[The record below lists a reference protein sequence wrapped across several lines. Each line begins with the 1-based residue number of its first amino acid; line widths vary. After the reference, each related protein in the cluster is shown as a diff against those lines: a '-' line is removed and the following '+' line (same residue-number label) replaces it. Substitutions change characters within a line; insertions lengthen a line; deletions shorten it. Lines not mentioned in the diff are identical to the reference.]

1 MPTYLLMD
9 GLCQNETMELYEG
22 IKTLTSN
29 LDTSR
34 ASAKEL
40 SKSIENVQKEAT
52 DVAVQRNID
61 RRRELR
67 ENEVRKELFLK
78 RVLMQWEHEERVRRE
93 EAQIRADFLRKYGK
107 RWAEVEALKAKLEK
121 QEKEFQ
127 NQFNKDLNKAR
138 NAQFWCFAIAGVI
151 AYFLVWG
158 YK

>member
-1 MPTYLLMD
+1 
-9 GLCQNETMELYEG
+9 MEILEG
-22 IKTLTSN
+22 AKSLSSN
-29 LDTSR
+29 LDASR

-52 DVAVQRNID
+52 DIAAQRNLD

-78 RVLMQWEHEERVRRE
+78 RVLIQWEHEERVRRE
-93 EAQIRADFLRKYGK
+93 EAQIRADFLKKYGK

-127 NQFNKDLNKAR
+127 KEFNKDLNKAR

>member
-1 MPTYLLMD
+1 
-9 GLCQNETMELYEG
+9 MELLEG
-22 IKTLTSN
+22 AKSLSSN
-29 LDTSR
+29 LDASR

-138 NAQFWCFAIAGVI
+138 TAQFWCFVVATWI

-158 YK
+158 GK

>member
-1 MPTYLLMD
+1 MPTYLRMG
-9 GLCQNETMELYEG
+9 GLCQNETMELHEG
-22 IKTLTSN
+22 VKTLTSN

-34 ASAKEL
+34 QSAKEL

-78 RVLMQWEHEERVRRE
+78 RVLIAWEHEEQVRRE
-93 EAQIRADFLRKYGK
+93 EAKLRAEFLKKYGK
-107 RWAEVEALKAKLEK
+107 RWAEVEALRAKLEK

-127 NQFNKDLNKAR
+127 KAFDSDLSKAR
-138 NAQFWCFAIAGVI
+138 WAQFWCFAVAGWI
-151 AYFLVWG
+151 AYFFVWG